1 MIIEAEAC
9 PKAAKARTGKT
20 GKIQRICAG
29 PALSRQQIPYH
40 LAQILQRQGF
50 SLPICQK
57 VFTLASEMINN
68 AIDHG
73 LLSLPS
79 ALKDEP
85 EGLTDFYQL
94 RDERLQQLSLDQ
106 QISTYLHWDEAAA
119 NVKFIELEVRHNGTS
134 RCADPIETP
143 SDRQCS
149 GRGLMLIRALSSE
162 FESREGGH
170 LTRIRLNY

>member
-1 MIIEAEAC
+1 MVTEAYAR
-9 PKAAKARTGKT
+9 PTAAPPRTGKT

-40 LAQILQRQGF
+40 FARTLQRQGF
-50 SLPICQK
+50 SLPVCQK

-73 LLSLPS
+73 LLRLPS

-85 EGLTDFYQL
+85 EGLTSFYQL
-94 RDERLQQLSLDQ
+94 RDERLQQLGLDQ
-106 QISTYLHWDEAAA
+106 HISTHLHWEEAAA
-119 NVKFIELEVRHNGTS
+119 DVKFIELEVRHNGANEF
-134 RCADPIETP
+134 REQPETP

-149 GRGLMLIRALSSE
+149 GRGLLLIRALSSE
-162 FESREGGH
+162 FESHEGGN
-170 LTRIRLNY
+170 LTRIRINY

>member
-1 MIIEAEAC
+1 MVTEAYAC
-9 PKAAKARTGKT
+9 TADAPARTGKT

-40 LAQILQRQGF
+40 LARILQRQGF
-50 SLPICQK
+50 SLPVCQK

-73 LLSLPS
+73 LLRLPS

-94 RDERLQQLSLDQ
+94 RDERLQQLGLDQ

-119 NVKFIELEVRHNGTS
+119 DVKFIELEVRHNGANPAT
-134 RCADPIETP
+134 DPVETP

-162 FESREGGH
+162 FESRDGGH